1 MIVDMAHGANDMD
14 IQYLYRN
21 HGFFKTHISSDI
33 WIVHVVEPHVIW
45 GNDCSKLKLVHPAT
59 GKVIRFEGR
68 ENMMRWGEKHNY
80 KLYWSPIKINGKLTY
95 NLAS

>member
-33 WIVHVVEPHVIW
+33 WIVHVVELNVIW
-45 GNDCSKLKLVHPAT
+45 GNDCSKFKVVNPAT
-59 GKVIRFEGR
+59 GKATGFEGL
-68 ENMMRWGEKHNY
+68 ENMMGWGEKHNY
-80 KLYWSPIKINGKLTY
+80 KLYWLPIKINGKLAY
-95 NLAS
+95 NIVS